1 MAKPSYSKPKKLTLA
16 SDQLKQDE
24 MKKSYEVA
32 FSVSPLLGDFRL
44 VEKDTSSYLSRLN
57 KVQQERLGHQLDDIH
72 RQEERTLRDAHLQM
86 CDVAKDR
93 LELRRDIA
101 LSMQRRVNK
110 QGKLLPMTLH
120 TKSAAPRES
129 ALVQRKHGAT
139 SKSCDVHRQGT
150 RRTSI
155 SDINGIVADG
165 KGVRPSVNIPHVP
178 KSKPLTDR
186 KINEEG
192 IDTETALKD
201 PPVDDEDGNICEGE
215 SKDDVAAT
223 QDKQRGVFMDYKRKE
238 ELSRLKRN
246 TVKTQRKWDSGT
258 EHSKSLDRRGMP
270 LIPTSSFSSRKTE
283 TKTSESVFDRLSKS
297 SKINSMTSEDFFR
310 SVKTQASRR
319 PPGRGRHALTPPE
332 LSDSNGN
339 MLVVGSN
346 RTQRP
351 RSLSPRPR
359 YKLKDM
365 DKSI

>member
-16 SDQLKQDE
+16 SDQLKHDE

-44 VEKDTSSYLSRLN
+44 IEKDTSSYLSRLN
-57 KVQQERLGHQLDDIH
+57 KVQQERLGHQLDDLH

-101 LSMQRRVNK
+101 LNMQRRVNA
-110 QGKLLPMTLH
+110 QGKLLPLTLH
-120 TKSAAPRES
+120 AKSAAPREAS
-129 ALVQRKHGAT
+129 LVQRKQGVT
-139 SKSCDVHRQGT
+139 NKPGDRQGT

-155 SDINGIVADG
+155 SDINSIVADG
-165 KGVRPSVNIPHVP
+165 KGVRPSVNISHGL
-178 KSKPLTDR
+178 KSKSLPDT
-186 KINEEG
+186 KVSKEG
-192 IDTETALKD
+192 IDSETEQKS
-201 PPVDDEDGNICEGE
+201 DEDGNICEGE
-215 SKDDVAAT
+215 DDVTAT
-223 QDKQRGVFMDYKRKE
+223 EDKKRGVFMDYKRKE

-246 TVKTQRKWDSGT
+246 TAKTQRKWDSGT
-258 EHSKSLDRRGMP
+258 EHSKSLDRKGMP

-283 TKTSESVFDRLSKS
+283 TKSAAESVFDRLSKS

-332 LSDSNGN
+332 LSDNNGN
-339 MLVVGSN
+339 MLMVGSY

-359 YKLKDM
+359 YKLQNM